1 MFNKLNEISRLRTI
15 ESLFLRHCYPFDSRP
30 PAARMQNIHRLLTA
44 LLLFT
49 GQIWSQPAASPAR
62 ARGYLTSEQTSGVVR
77 IVLPAPTIGDARYQA
92 DMAIFRATRSL
103 KGTPRWALAQA
114 DDNLSIAGL
123 LHAFRCALGIT
134 LTPEQAPKLAALIA
148 RAYSDAGA
156 AANVLKVRYQHKR
169 PFQVAEGDVC
179 VSPQGKQA
187 LEHSPDYPSGHAA
200 LSWDAGLILAE
211 MVPEATI
218 DILARARAFGQ
229 SRIVCG
235 VHNASAVEAGDM
247 TATAVFAM
255 QSESLEF
262 QKDFD
267 AARTELAQLR
277 AHVNSKPTGCEA
289 EAETLLKNPY

>member
-1 MFNKLNEISRLRTI
+1 MK
-15 ESLFLRHCYPFDSRP
+15 
-30 PAARMQNIHRLLTA
+30 NIHRLLTA
-44 LLLFT
+44 LLAATLL
-49 GQIWSQPAASPAR
+49 IWSQPAAAPAR
-62 ARGYLTSEQTSGVVR
+62 VRGYLTSEQTSAVGRV
-77 IVLPAPTIGDARYQA
+77 VLPAPATGDPRYQA

-103 KGTPRWALAQA
+103 EGSPRWTLAQA
-114 DDNLSIAGL
+114 DDDLSIAGL

-134 LTPEQAPKLAALIA
+134 LTPEDAPKLSALIA
-148 RAYSDAGA
+148 RVYSDAGA

-179 VSPQGKQA
+179 VSPQGRQA

-235 VHNASAVEAGDM
+235 VHNASAVEAGGM

-255 QSESLEF
+255 QSESPEF
-262 QKDFD
+262 QRDFD
-267 AARTELAQLR
+267 AARTELARLR
-277 AHVNSKPTGCEA
+277 AHINSKPIGCAA
-289 EAETLLKNPY
+289 EAETLSKYYPY